1 MTNSLQGWTFLLRAA
16 RLTLDHL
23 SAPTDGTAQ
32 DHAEDHAE
40 NLQDRTGCEGQG
52 GFTVGRQKESGD
64 RSPSGPSKW
73 QGESASEAKPGQ
85 GCEAGETQGRQL
97 MASSGEAVWDSES
110 VAAGYCRRMTKLPG
124 DSQGATRK
132 RGAEVNVQIPDVPMS
147 TGQDLHFPLS
157 ICLWFT
163 FYFSSFCLF

>member
-1 MTNSLQGWTFLLRAA
+1 MCPQQPRKKCRLNTKVSGKENQKKYKQDPEKMTNSLQGWTFLLRAA

-64 RSPSGPSKW
+64 RSPSGPSK
-73 QGESASEAKPGQ
+73 
-85 GCEAGETQGRQL
+85 
-97 MASSGEAVWDSES
+97 
-110 VAAGYCRRMTKLPG
+110 
-124 DSQGATRK
+124 
-132 RGAEVNVQIPDVPMS
+132 
-147 TGQDLHFPLS
+147 
-157 ICLWFT
+157 
-163 FYFSSFCLF
+163 